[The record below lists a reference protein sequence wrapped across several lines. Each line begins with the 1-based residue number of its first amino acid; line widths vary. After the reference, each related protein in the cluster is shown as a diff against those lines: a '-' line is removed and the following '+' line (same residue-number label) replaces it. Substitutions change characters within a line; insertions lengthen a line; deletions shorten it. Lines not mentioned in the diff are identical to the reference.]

1 MFVWVIGWTFEIVRF
16 DYYYHRWVDKSP
28 TNTTYMANSYEY
40 KTFNVKFQLKKKMD
54 PKVDEGEIELHDR
67 IKEHSSEGW
76 RLISVI
82 PITSGWGH
90 TSHLLVTMERQG

>member
-1 MFVWVIGWTFEIVRF
+1 
-16 DYYYHRWVDKSP
+16 
-28 TNTTYMANSYEY
+28 MANLYEY
-40 KTFNVKFQLKKKMD
+40 KTFNVKFEVKKQMN
-54 PKVDEGEIELHDR
+54 PQVDEKERELHDR

-82 PITSGWGH
+82 PINSGWGH

>member
-1 MFVWVIGWTFEIVRF
+1 
-16 DYYYHRWVDKSP
+16 
-28 TNTTYMANSYEY
+28 MANSYEY
-40 KTFNVKFQLKKKMD
+40 KTFNVKFQVEKHHLN
-54 PKVDEGEIELHDR
+54 PKVDEGEIELHYR

>member
-1 MFVWVIGWTFEIVRF
+1 MRIVRF
-16 DYYYHRWVDKSP
+16 DYSYHRWVNKSP
-28 TNTTYMANSYEY
+28 TNATYMANSYEY
-40 KTFNVKFQLKKKMD
+40 KTFNVEFQLKKKMD
-54 PKVDEGEIELHDR
+54 PKVDEGEIELHER

>member
-1 MFVWVIGWTFEIVRF
+1 
-16 DYYYHRWVDKSP
+16 
-28 TNTTYMANSYEY
+28 MADAYEY
-40 KTFNVKFQLKKKMD
+40 KTFNVKFEVKKQMN
-54 PKVDEGEIELHDR
+54 PQVDEKERELHER

-82 PITSGWGH
+82 PINSGWGH

>member
-1 MFVWVIGWTFEIVRF
+1 MRIVRF
-16 DYYYHRWVDKSP
+16 DYSYHRWVNKSP
-28 TNTTYMANSYEY
+28 TNATYMANSYEY

-54 PKVDEGEIELHDR
+54 PKVGEGEIELHDR

>member
-1 MFVWVIGWTFEIVRF
+1 MRIVRF
-16 DYYYHRWVDKSP
+16 DYSYHRWVHKSP
-28 TNTTYMANSYEY
+28 TNATYMANSYEY
-40 KTFNVKFQLKKKMD
+40 KTFNVKFQLIKKMD
-54 PKVDEGEIELHDR
+54 PKVAEGEIELHAR

-82 PITSGWGH
+82 PITGGWGH